1 MLLGCNVYISE
12 GRNLAILQKLKEVA
26 QAQQRAACLQT
37 FSDEP
42 YNRTSFTLAA
52 RLPGQLANAAV
63 SLARE
68 ALQLVHLGEHTASHP
83 RVGTVDHISC
93 HPFSSEAPLA
103 AADETAQ
110 LIGEQLGQSPGLPVF
125 LYGTAHSHARQ
136 LPRLRRELGYFA
148 GGKTGTTAAGRD
160 PAAGADW
167 AGIASAG
174 EWSGWGSSVAGSL
187 KIAPD
192 YGPDQ
197 ARPNHGVSLVGS
209 GLWVTNFNVL
219 LLTQELRRAQQIS
232 TLLSER
238 GGGLLGVQAMALP
251 HQDGIEVACNLVNS
265 GQKHPDPDEVK
276 ARVRQLATEQSIPV
290 GNCYRIGKS
299 LQELIEEANAQLPEE
314 S

>member
-148 GGKTGTTAAGRD
+148 GGKTG
-160 PAAGADW
+160 
-167 AGIASAG
+167 

>member
-1 MLLGCNVYISE
+1 MLGCNVYISE
-12 GRNLAILQKLKEVA
+12 GRNLAVLQKLKEVA
-26 QAQQRAACLQT
+26 QAQQRAACLQS

-68 ALQLVHLGEHTASHP
+68 ALQLVNLGEQTASHP

-93 HPFSSEAPLA
+93 HPFSSDAPLA

-136 LPRLRRELGYFA
+136 LPRLRRELGYFS
-148 GGKTGTTAAGRD
+148 GTK
-160 PAAGADW
+160 
-167 AGIASAG
+167 AG

-192 YGPDQ
+192 FGPDQ
-197 ARPNHGVSLVGS
+197 ARPQHGVSLVGS
-209 GLWVTNFNVL
+209 GLWVTNFNIL
-219 LLTQELRRAQQIS
+219 LLTRELRRAQQIS
-232 TLLSER
+232 TVLSER
-238 GGGLLGVQAMALP
+238 GGGLPGVQAMALP
-251 HQDGIEVACNLVNS
+251 HQDGIEVACNLVSS
-265 GQKHPDPDEVK
+265 GQKQPDPEEVR
-276 ARVRQLATEQSIPV
+276 ARVTQLASEQSIPV
-290 GNCYRIGKS
+290 GSAYRIGKS
-299 LQELIEEANAQLPEE
+299 LQELVDEASEQLPEE